1 MGVDVMVHKKIG
13 AAKLKIAARMDVR
26 QWQIA
31 ARMDV
36 TVVEAEKEM
45 TGSISIYN
53 TSIED
58 V

>member
-1 MGVDVMVHKKIG
+1 MLCCTKIG
-13 AAKLKIAARMDVR
+13 AAKLKIAERMDVR

-31 ARMDV
+31 AQMDV
-36 TVVEAEKEM
+36 TVVKAEEKM
-45 TGSISIYN
+45 TGSILIYN

>member
-1 MGVDVMVHKKIG
+1 MLWCTKIG

-36 TVVEAEKEM
+36 TVVEAEKKWR
-45 TGSISIYN
+45 
-53 TSIED
+53 
-58 V
+58 VLF

>member
-1 MGVDVMVHKKIG
+1 MLWCTKIG

-36 TVVEAEKEM
+36 TVVEAEKKM